1 VTGAAA
7 PWGAAAF
14 REHLALAEGCDM
26 DFSLL
31 RVRAAWLLLGLP
43 LAASAGLSFDETT
56 RLAREQAPSLL
67 AQRSALAGAQALKP
81 AAGTLPDPRLIVGVD
96 NLPVS
101 GADKFSL
108 SRDFMTMQ
116 RIGLMQEVP
125 NSAKRE
131 ARAAGADA
139 RVQRETAL
147 LSAAQ
152 LSVQRDAALSWL
164 AVYFAE
170 RRVARLDELERENRL
185 LSDTLDARI
194 ASGQAM
200 PAERTMARQEA
211 LVLADRRDDAKR
223 DIAKARAALRRW
235 VGARANEALAG
246 EPPDM
251 SVRPEQ
257 VRDDLHR
264 HAEIAP
270 YDAMQAVA
278 QAEVGEAAA
287 EQRGDW
293 AWELVYSR
301 RPQYSDMM
309 SIQISFDLPWQAGQ
323 RQQPQVLARQKEVLR
338 IEAERDETLRRHREE
353 IEAQLA
359 ELQALDAQ
367 RVRLDGIG
375 QALAA
380 ERVVL
385 ALASYQAGRGNLGDV
400 LIARREAAET
410 QLRLLDLDA
419 QRLALRVRLNTL
431 IAE

>member
-1 VTGAAA
+1 
-7 PWGAAAF
+7 
-14 REHLALAEGCDM
+14 M
-26 DFSLL
+26 DLQLL
-31 RVRAAWLLLGLP
+31 RQRASSAVPTFLRLILLCLP
-43 LAASAGLSFDETT
+43 LGVSAGLSFDETT
-56 RLAREQAPSLL
+56 LLARDQAPSLL

-81 AAGTLPDPRLIVGVD
+81 AAGTLPDPRLIAGVD
-96 NLPVS
+96 NLPIS

-116 RIGLMQEVP
+116 RIGVMQEVP
-125 NSAKRE
+125 NSAKRQ

-139 RVQRETAL
+139 RVQREMAL

-152 LSVQRDAALSWL
+152 LSVQRDAALAWL

-185 LSDTLDARI
+185 LIDTLDARI

-200 PAERTMARQEA
+200 PAELTMARQEA
-211 LVLADRRDDAKR
+211 LALADRRDDAKR
-223 DIAKARAALRRW
+223 DISKARAALRRW
-235 VGARANEALAG
+235 VGARADEALAG
-246 EPPDM
+246 EPPAM

-270 YDAMQAVA
+270 YAAMQAVA

-293 AWELVYSR
+293 AWELIYSR

-309 SIQISFDLPWQAGQ
+309 SIQLSFDLPWQVGQ

-367 RVRLDGIG
+367 RARLDGAG

-400 LIARREAAET
+400 LMARREAAET
-410 QLRLLDLDA
+410 QLRLIGLDA

>member
-1 VTGAAA
+1 
-7 PWGAAAF
+7 
-14 REHLALAEGCDM
+14 M

-31 RVRAAWLLLGLP
+31 RVRAAAWLLLGLP
-43 LAASAGLSFDETT
+43 LAASAGLSFDDTT

-67 AQRSALAGAQALKP
+67 AQRGALAGAQALKP

-125 NSAKRE
+125 NSAKRQ

-170 RRVARLDELERENRL
+170 RRAARLDELERENRL
-185 LSDTLDARI
+185 LIDTLDARI

-235 VGARANEALAG
+235 VGTRADEALAG
-246 EPPDM
+246 EPPEM

-270 YDAMQAVA
+270 YAAMQAVA
-278 QAEVGEAAA
+278 QAEVGEAVA

-309 SIQISFDLPWQAGQ
+309 SIQLSFDLPWQAGQ

-367 RVRLDGIG
+367 RVRLDGAG

-400 LIARREAAET
+400 LVARRDAAET

-431 IAE
+431 IVE

>member
-1 VTGAAA
+1 
-7 PWGAAAF
+7 
-14 REHLALAEGCDM
+14 M

-31 RVRAAWLLLGLP
+31 RVRAAAWLLLGLP

-125 NSAKRE
+125 NSAKRQ

-170 RRVARLDELERENRL
+170 RRVARLDELERENRVL
-185 LSDTLDARI
+185 IDTLDARI

-235 VGARANEALAG
+235 VGARADEALAG

-270 YDAMQAVA
+270 YDAMRAVA

-293 AWELVYSR
+293 AWELAYSR

-367 RVRLDGIG
+367 RVRLDGAG
-375 QALAA
+375 RALAA

-385 ALASYQAGRGNLGDV
+385 ALASYQSGRGNLGDV
-400 LIARREAAET
+400 LVARREAAET

>member
-1 VTGAAA
+1 
-7 PWGAAAF
+7 
-14 REHLALAEGCDM
+14 
-26 DFSLL
+26 
-31 RVRAAWLLLGLP
+31 
-43 LAASAGLSFDETT
+43 
-56 RLAREQAPSLL
+56 
-67 AQRSALAGAQALKP
+67 
-81 AAGTLPDPRLIVGVD
+81 
-96 NLPVS
+96 
-101 GADKFSL
+101 
-108 SRDFMTMQ
+108 
-116 RIGLMQEVP
+116 
-125 NSAKRE
+125 
-131 ARAAGADA
+131 
-139 RVQRETAL
+139 
-147 LSAAQ
+147 
-152 LSVQRDAALSWL
+152 
-164 AVYFAE
+164 
-170 RRVARLDELERENRL
+170 
-185 LSDTLDARI
+185 
-194 ASGQAM
+194 
-200 PAERTMARQEA
+200 
-211 LVLADRRDDAKR
+211 VLADKRDDAKR

-235 VGARANEALAG
+235 VGTRADEALVG

-257 VRDDLHR
+257 IRDDLHR

-309 SIQISFDLPWQAGQ
+309 SIQLSFDLPWQAGQ

-338 IEAERDETLRRHREE
+338 IEAERDEMLRRHREE

-359 ELQALDAQ
+359 ELRALDAQ
-367 RVRLDGIG
+367 RARLDGAG

-400 LIARREAAET
+400 LTARREAAET

>member
-1 VTGAAA
+1 
-7 PWGAAAF
+7 
-14 REHLALAEGCDM
+14 M
-26 DFSLL
+26 
-31 RVRAAWLLLGLP
+31 RAAWLLLGLP

-101 GADKFSL
+101 GAEKFSL

-200 PAERTMARQEA
+200 PAERTMARQDA
-211 LVLADRRDDAKR
+211 LVLADKRDDAKR

-235 VGARANEALAG
+235 VGTRADEALVG

-257 VRDDLHR
+257 IRDDLHR

-309 SIQISFDLPWQAGQ
+309 SIQLSFDLPWQAGQ

-338 IEAERDETLRRHREE
+338 IEAERDEMLRRHREE

-359 ELQALDAQ
+359 ELRALDAQ
-367 RVRLDGIG
+367 RARLDGAG

-400 LIARREAAET
+400 LTARREAAET